1 MEWLLARSLLEHFRE
16 SSPPD
21 SPLAHDSRLVTNM
34 DPASFVAPLSCAFG
48 ACQIG
53 DLVLFETSPTSK
65 EVLQTTIETYIAR
78 ISPRVLF
85 AETVHIL
92 LNFTAHLEGFV
103 LGTLPK
109 GILPTPL
116 APGQSLLLIWPHL
129 TTLFAMVAVCFNEHG
144 S

>member
-1 MEWLLARSLLEHFRE
+1 
-16 SSPPD
+16 
-21 SPLAHDSRLVTNM
+21 M
-34 DPASFVAPLSCAFG
+34 DPASFIAPLSCAFG

-53 DLVLFETSPTSK
+53 ELVLFETSPTSK

-85 AETVHIL
+85 AETVYIL
-92 LNFTAHLEGFV
+92 LNSTAHLEGFV

>member
-1 MEWLLARSLLEHFRE
+1 MTVG
-16 SSPPD
+16 SSPTWIQP
-21 SPLAHDSRLVTNM
+21 
-34 DPASFVAPLSCAFG
+34 PLSHPYHALSEFVK
-48 ACQIG
+48 
-53 DLVLFETSPTSK
+53 LVNSCSK

-92 LNFTAHLEGFV
+92 LNSTAHLEGFV